1 MKFALQFAAT
11 VPHCKRH
18 WLYSLWRELLTG
30 ALLTVWCACFFC
42 RCTPG
47 VGFCLLIIYSTAMEM
62 LRKIFSNRYDYHV
75 IKKSNALERH
85 QFKISY
91 FISQLLN
98 VGYSGAWSFDDLRS
112 TRFQVCNL
120 SLLFYCR
127 SWGQEKTLW
136 KENLSHQTSA
146 WALRAVDPDQ
156 EQPGVEK

>member
-11 VPHCKRH
+11 VPHCKPH
-18 WLYSLWRELLTG
+18 WPYSFWWELLTG
-30 ALLTVWCACFFC
+30 ALLTVWFARFFC
-42 RCTPG
+42 RCTPV

-75 IKKSNALERH
+75 FKRSNALERRH
-85 QFKISY
+85 FKISY
-91 FISQLLN
+91 FILQLLN
-98 VGYSGAWSFDDLRS
+98 VGSGVWSFDDLRC

-120 SLLFYCR
+120 SLYFYCR

-146 WALRAVDPDQ
+146 SARRAVDPDQ